1 MRRAINCFLIVAAQ
15 WGLLGLAGAAP
26 PAVTHLK
33 KILVLDKSQG
43 GANSHLESR
52 RDLNAALKEL
62 AADKGFSLTFIGQKD
77 ASSVIAS
84 EFSAERLATYQAVM
98 FSNNEGV
105 HAQLDSASKKNVET
119 YVKNGGGLI
128 PIHAA
133 QDFVFNWPWY
143 TKSLVQSFFGAHGSN
158 QPKANLAHD
167 SAGTK
172 GGTETQGI
180 SRGLTAP
187 KSFLDE
193 FYSFKASPRDSA
205 DVTILVTVDERSF
218 TKTVNAPMGEDHPV
232 VWTKTEG
239 KGRVVNFSLGIAGP
253 PTTSSPRA
261 IPI

>member
-105 HAQLDSASKKNVET
+105 HAQLGLRPRKRMSKT

-133 QDFVFNWPWY
+133 QDFVFNWPW
-143 TKSLVQSFFGAHGSN
+143 
-158 QPKANLAHD
+158 
-167 SAGTK
+167 
-172 GGTETQGI
+172 
-180 SRGLTAP
+180 
-187 KSFLDE
+187 
-193 FYSFKASPRDSA
+193 
-205 DVTILVTVDERSF
+205 
-218 TKTVNAPMGEDHPV
+218 
-232 VWTKTEG
+232 
-239 KGRVVNFSLGIAGP
+239 
-253 PTTSSPRA
+253 
-261 IPI
+261 